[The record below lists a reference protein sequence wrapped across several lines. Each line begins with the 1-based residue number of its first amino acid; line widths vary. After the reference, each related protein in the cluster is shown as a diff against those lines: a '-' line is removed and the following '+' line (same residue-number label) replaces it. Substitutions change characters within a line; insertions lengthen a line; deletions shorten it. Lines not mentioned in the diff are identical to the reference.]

1 MSTNL
6 AVRLVPNAGWDQR
19 ILVFQCGEL
28 VTAFAVFTKR
38 YVILI
43 DTLVNASTAR
53 YMVETIQD
61 AVTANRQ
68 LLVINTHADW
78 DHCWGNSIFVGVDAV
93 VPAPIIGHRLC
104 RERLISDAAR
114 QTLRAKQQQ
123 NPELYA
129 DVRLVPPTVTF
140 DELLTIDGDDL
151 QLELIHLPGHTPDH
165 IAVHIPALNT
175 VFPGDSAEL
184 PLPFVDTAETLPQ
197 LRASLIRLRELHAAT
212 ALYCHAPGISSPEVI
227 DANIAYFDTL
237 EQRCRHALT
246 AAVVPCNLD
255 QVRDIEALIGY
266 ELSDVPGYSR
276 LEPDAAAFYRDAHH
290 QAARAML
297 RYLQLSYR

>member
-1 MSTNL
+1 MQS
-6 AVRLVPNAGWDQR
+6 VPNAGWDQR
-19 ILVFQCGEL
+19 IVVFQCGEL
-28 VTAFAVFTKR
+28 VTAFAVLSKR

-43 DTLVNASTAR
+43 DTLVNAATAQ

-61 AVTANRQ
+61 AVTGNRQ

-78 DHCWGNSIFVGVDAV
+78 DHCWGNSIFAGVDAIM
-93 VPAPIIGHRLC
+93 PAPIIGHRLC

-114 QTLRAKQQQ
+114 QTLRDKQQQ
-123 NPELYA
+123 DPEHYA
-129 DVRLVPPTVTF
+129 YVRLVPPTVTF
-140 DELLTIDGDDL
+140 DKCLTIDGDDL

-165 IAVHIPALNT
+165 IAVHIPGLAT
-175 VFPGDSAEL
+175 VFPGDAAEL

-197 LRASLIRLRELHAAT
+197 LRASLIRLRELQAAT
-212 ALYCHAPGISSPEVI
+212 ALYCHAPGVSGPEVI

-237 EQRCRHALT
+237 EQRCRHALS
-246 AAVVPCNLD
+246 AAVVPPDLD

-266 ELSDVPGYSR
+266 GLTDVPGAVQ
-276 LEPDAAAFYRDAHH
+276 LEPDAEAFYRDAHQ

-297 RYLQLSYR
+297 RYLQLSDC